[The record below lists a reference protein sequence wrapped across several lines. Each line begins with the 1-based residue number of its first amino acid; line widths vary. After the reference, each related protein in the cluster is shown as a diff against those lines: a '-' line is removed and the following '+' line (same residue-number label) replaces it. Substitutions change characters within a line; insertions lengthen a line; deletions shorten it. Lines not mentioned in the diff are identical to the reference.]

1 MSDDDTI
8 TPYNINTLY
17 TYQEMNDEYKESRY
31 QADDQLN
38 QYQALQTNMIRI
50 VWYTCSKENYSLDL
64 GK

>member
-31 QADDQLN
+31 
-38 QYQALQTNMIRI
+38 
-50 VWYTCSKENYSLDL
+50 
-64 GK
+64 